1 MVSYSNDY
9 RGARFYKCDLHMH
22 TPVDRSHWLSPP
34 LESFKD
40 EQEAAEAYIRCC
52 YKAGLE
58 VIGITDHNFVS
69 KDFIPLLYKA
79 IKKFEPEFGYKI
91 TIFPGFEFM
100 ADVGRGCHILVLMSP
115 GCDLNT
121 IDHLLTQCGVPYPR
135 FDGNKPRASTKR
147 LPEILEIIQ
156 SKADDGLLQ
165 GIVICPHAQS
175 DAGIF
180 DNDRI
185 ADWLQKEEFINPE
198 LLCIEVPK
206 PPSEMSMGWQRLL
219 RAGPDCNP
227 EWRRTRPIACIMS
240 SDAKG
245 LQECDCTENYIGY
258 RYTWIKMSNP
268 SIEALRQAFLDHE
281 SRIRFGPIRPENHH
295 THPRIRRIIVSG
307 AKFLDDLEVEFSD
320 NLNALIGG
328 RGSGKSTL
336 IEYLRIALSKS
347 GPTGEEAKKNFEKL
361 RRTITSDT
369 IIRIVFEKD
378 GQEWILESKG
388 GDFPEVVKGS
398 PVPDITRFFP
408 VHIFS
413 QREIYSISENRFAR
427 TQLVDEHELARS
439 ELSKL
444 KREAEEIVAEIRQLN
459 QQVVSQLAIE
469 EQERIVKTELLELQV
484 RLESLKKLEEPLAQ
498 WKGFLVEEK
507 LFEEIKTHTSVI
519 TNVLRQALERIVT
532 IAQVISGDLPETP
545 NKELVGNI
553 VRDVSL
559 HIEKLHSSVSSIL
572 EDFESS
578 INNTI
583 LYGQPVQEW
592 RKKYEAAKT
601 GYNELRR
608 QLTESGVDP
617 DQYLNYQKELRE
629 KQDELKSLQKRLKEV
644 KSAHDRL
651 EKKIAELQEIWKKE
665 TEIRINVAE
674 QLMGKV
680 PKTRNNQP
688 FVTIAIEPF
697 GDDKAFLEKMKPFLK
712 DRRRISDEEW
722 DSFICEAFKASRTAD
737 SPKLPTEILRSWVEA
752 LREGKEV
759 PGCPWSSRD
768 RKIQALLE
776 WMNHKTLTNL
786 RMEQIPDRVRIKLYR
801 QDGSEVGELEE
812 GLSVGQRCTAI
823 LALLLAADNVP
834 AIIDQPEDDL
844 DNEFVY
850 HELVPMLRELSG
862 KNSGEATVS
871 RSQRQII
878 VATHNANI
886 PVNADAE
893 LIIALE
899 ARNNRGIIRALGA
912 LDQVSV
918 SDAVK
923 EIMEGSEDAFRKRF
937 EKYGF

>member
-1 MVSYSNDY
+1 MGSYSSDY

-22 TPVDRSHWLSPP
+22 TPVDLSHWSSPP

-40 EQEAAEAYIRCC
+40 EQEAAEVYIKCC
-52 YKAGLE
+52 YEAGLE
-58 VIGITDHNFVS
+58 VIGITDHNFAS
-69 KDFIPLLYKA
+69 KNFIPLLYKA
-79 IKKFEPEFGYKI
+79 IEKLKPEFGYKI
-91 TIFPGFEFM
+91 TVFPGFEFM

-115 GCDLNT
+115 DCDLDT

-135 FDGNKPRASTKR
+135 FDGHRPHASTKR

-156 SKADDGLLQ
+156 RKADNGQLQ
-165 GIVICPHAQS
+165 GIVICPHSQS

-185 ADWLQKEEFINPE
+185 ADWLQREEFINPE
-198 LLCIEVPK
+198 LLCIEVPRS
-206 PPSEMSMGWQRLL
+206 PSEMSSGWQRLL
-219 RAGPDCNP
+219 RAGTDCDP
-227 EWRRTRPIACIMS
+227 AWRRTRPIACIMS

-245 LQECDCTENYIGY
+245 LQVSDCAENYIGY

-268 SIEALRQAFLDHE
+268 SIEALRQAFLDHG
-281 SRIRFGPIRPENHH
+281 SRIQFGPTRPEDQY
-295 THPRIRRIIVSG
+295 THPKVRRIIVRG
-307 AKFLDDLEVEFSD
+307 AKFLGDQEVEFSH
-320 NLNALIGG
+320 NLNTLIGG

-336 IEYLRIALSKS
+336 IEYLRIALNK
-347 GPTGEEAKKNFEKL
+347 GEPTGEEAKKNFEKL
-361 RRTITSDT
+361 RETITDDT
-369 IIRIVFEKD
+369 LIRISLEKD

-388 GDFPEVVKGS
+388 GNLPEVAEGS
-398 PVPDITRFFP
+398 PVPDIARFFP
-408 VHIFS
+408 VRIFS
-413 QREIYSISENRFAR
+413 QREIYSISEDRFAR
-427 TQLVDEHELARS
+427 TQLIDEHELARS

-444 KREAEEIVAEIRQLN
+444 KREAEEIVTEIRQLS
-459 QQVVSQLAIE
+459 QQIVSQLAIE
-469 EQERIVKTELLELQV
+469 EQERILKTELLELQV

-507 LFEEIKTHTSVI
+507 LFEEIKTHTSDV
-519 TNVLRQALERIVT
+519 TNVLRQASEQ
-532 IAQVISGDLPETP
+532 IATVAQAISSDLPETP
-545 NKELVGNI
+545 NKDLVGNI

-559 HIEKLHSSVSSIL
+559 HIEKLHSSVGSVL
-572 EDFESS
+572 KDFESN
-578 INNTI
+578 INAI
-583 LYGQPVQEW
+583 LYGQSVQEW
-592 RKKYEAAKT
+592 RKKYEAAQM
-601 GYNELRR
+601 GYNELRQ
-608 QLTESGVDP
+608 QLTEFGADP

-629 KQDELKSLQKRLKEV
+629 KEDELKSLQKRLEEV
-644 KSAHDRL
+644 KSARDRL

-665 TEIRINVAE
+665 TEIRINVAK

-688 FVTIAIEPF
+688 FVTIVIEPF
-697 GDDKAFLEKMKPFLK
+697 GDDRAFLEKMKPFLK

-722 DSFICEAFKASRTAD
+722 DGFVWEVFRASRTAD

-768 RKIQALLE
+768 RKVQALLE
-776 WMNHKTLTNL
+776 WMNHETLTNL
-786 RMEQIPDRVRIKLYR
+786 RMERIPDRVRIKLYR

-850 HELVPMLRELSG
+850 RELVPMLRELSG
-862 KNSGEATVS
+862 KNSGGATVS